1 MPACGETAILYF
13 PSVKILPVGTYLWA
27 QTYGYLKVLAFDSL
41 TGAATAQNNCDIN
54 NAAPGTYVP
63 ACTCF
68 LVGPTPPVLDMF
80 SSNASGFSSIT
91 GNVNTVGST
100 LYTAT
105 LTATATNT
113 SSIHTASLYLST
125 IADLAFVAASPLLM
139 TVGIDVSLN
148 GGAWATL
155 GFMDIQAV
163 AGQQGEQL
171 VYNYSASIA
180 PTAVLTVALRAF
192 VTNVPGGINVAVSN
206 LKISYNK
213 LLVAV

>member
-27 QTYGYLKVLAFDSL
+27 QTYGYLKVLALDSL
-41 TGAATAQNNCDIN
+41 TGAATVQNNCDIN

-91 GNVNTVGST
+91 GNVNTAGSILT
-100 LYTAT
+100 TPT
-105 LTATATNT
+105 LTATVTNT
-113 SSIHTASLYLST
+113 SSLHTASLYLG
-125 IADLAFVAASPLLM
+125 IVADTTFTPASPLNM
-139 TVGIDVSLN
+139 TMGINIRLN
-148 GGAWATL
+148 GGAWSTVGYRDL
-155 GFMDIQAV
+155 KAV
-163 AGQQGEQL
+163 AGGQGEQL
-171 VYNYSASIA
+171 VYNYSASVA
-180 PTAVLTVALRAF
+180 PTAVLTVDMVSF
-192 VTNVPGGINVAVSN
+192 VSNTPGGINVAVDA
-206 LKISYNK
+206 LRVSYNK